1 MVDEEAKAVVEGEKF
16 GAVGGGDLRVSGQG
30 RGVKTKVEVAM
41 LMKLQA
47 IGKLY
52 GTMMLKVLPA
62 VEVCSGWVLV
72 W

>member
-41 LMKLQA
+41 LMK
-47 IGKLY
+47 
-52 GTMMLKVLPA
+52 
-62 VEVCSGWVLV
+62 
-72 W
+72 

>member
-1 MVDEEAKAVVEGEKF
+1 MVKAKAVVEGENF

-30 RGVKTKVEVAM
+30 SGVKAKVEVAM

-47 IGKLY
+47 IRELY
-52 GTMMLKVLPA
+52 PAIMLKVRPA